1 MGMTRQEAELIAE
14 LSETM
19 SVALKEVAE
28 TLLDRIK
35 TLEQK
40 VATLESKPRMSL
52 AQKIKLKG

>member
-1 MGMTRQEAELIAE
+1 MTRQEAELIAE